1 MFLYVK
7 MGHFGVEKHTIPE
20 QIAVE
25 VDKINAA
32 NTKTYG

>member
-7 MGHFGVEKHTIPE
+7 IGYFGVKKHTMLE
-20 QIAVE
+20 QIAARA
-25 VDKINAA
+25 DKINAV

>member
-7 MGHFGVEKHTIPE
+7 IGHFGVKKHTMRE
-20 QIAVE
+20 QVAAG
-25 VDKINAA
+25 VDKINAV

>member
-7 MGHFGVEKHTIPE
+7 MGHFGGKKHTMPE

-25 VDKINAA
+25 ADKINAV

>member
-7 MGHFGVEKHTIPE
+7 MGHFGVKKHTMPE
-20 QIAVE
+20 RIAVE
-25 VDKINAA
+25 VGKINAV

>member
-7 MGHFGVEKHTIPE
+7 MGYFGAKKHTIPE
-20 QIAVE
+20 QIAVG
-25 VDKINAA
+25 VNKINAV